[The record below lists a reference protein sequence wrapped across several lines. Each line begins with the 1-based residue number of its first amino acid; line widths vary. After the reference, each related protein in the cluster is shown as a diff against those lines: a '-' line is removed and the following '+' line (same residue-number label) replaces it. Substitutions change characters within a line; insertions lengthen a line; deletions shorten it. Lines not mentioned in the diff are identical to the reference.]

1 MAAVANEEIVYPDGR
16 HELTPQADASL
27 DGSPLHN
34 GDLAPTVLPKR
45 TWTTYNYLALWVGMS
60 INLPSWALAAGLIAL
75 GMDWVQA
82 IITIALGNIIVLI
95 PMLLISHAGT
105 KYGIP
110 YPVVSRASFG
120 VWGANLPALLR
131 AGIACIWFGIQT
143 WIGALAIFGIGT
155 AFFNW
160 LLGEGNFWTDA
171 GTISIGFGDAASQ
184 PWTMWLSFLIFW
196 GANILIIVYG
206 MNAVKRFENWAAPFL
221 VIVFAALMV
230 WMIIQA
236 DGLGPVVSQAGTLG
250 WGADFWA
257 VFPISLM
264 GMIAFWSTLS
274 LNMPDFTRF
283 GRSQREQA
291 IGQAAG
297 LPTTM
302 TLFPLIGVLT
312 VSATVVV
319 YGEAIWD
326 PAALVAKIDNV
337 AIVLFMLFTFALAT
351 LSTNVAANVVSPS
364 YDFSNAWPSRI
375 SFRTG
380 GIITGIIGILI
391 MPWYLF
397 SDPSIYIFT
406 WLGTYGGLT
415 GAIAG
420 VLIADYWLIRKRN
433 LKLVDLYRPDGI
445 YRYAGGWNWRAVVAL
460 VVGAFFAI
468 GGAYTPAGGTGPFPE
483 TGVLPF
489 LKWDLMIGDFTFN
502 LYDYSWVV
510 AFVVGFVLYWIFAR
524 FIPQK
529 GQEFVAPVA
538 ESAPPAP
545 GTAASA

>member
-1 MAAVANEEIVYPDGR
+1 MEQVVQPDGR
-16 HELTPQADASL
+16 VELDPAVDASL
-27 DGSPLHN
+27 ETSGLHN
-34 GDLAPTVLPKR
+34 DDLAPVPIGKR

-82 IITIALGNIIVLI
+82 ILTVGLGNVIVLI

-110 YPVVSRASFG
+110 FPVVSRSSFG
-120 VWGANLPALLR
+120 VFGANLPALLR
-131 AGIACIWFGIQT
+131 AGIACGWFGIQT
-143 WIGALAIFGIGT
+143 WIGGLAVFGIGA

-160 LLGEGNFWTDA
+160 ILGEGNFWVTA
-171 GTISIGFGDAASQ
+171 GTISIGFGDAAAQ
-184 PWTMWLSFLIFW
+184 QWTMWLSFLIFW
-196 GANILIIVYG
+196 ALNILIILRG
-206 MNAVKRFENWAAPFL
+206 MEAVRRFEGWVAPFL
-221 VIVFAALMV
+221 VVVFGALMIFMV
-230 WMIIQA
+230 IDA
-236 DGLGPVVSQAGTLG
+236 GGLGPVLAAPGKLG

-291 IGQAAG
+291 LGQTLG

-302 TLFPLIGVLT
+302 TLFPLLGVIT
-312 VSATVVV
+312 ASAAAIV
-319 YGEAIWD
+319 YGEAIFD
-326 PAALVAKIDNV
+326 PTQLVSRIDNV
-337 AIVLFMLFTFALAT
+337 FVVMFMLFTFAMAT

-364 YDFSNAWPSRI
+364 YDFSNAWPKRI

-380 GIITGIIGILI
+380 GLITGVIGILI

-397 SDPSIYIFT
+397 NEPSVYIFT

-420 VLIADYWLIRKRN
+420 VLIVEYWLIRRKQ
-433 LKLVDLYRPDGI
+433 LKLADLYRTDGI
-445 YRYAGGWNWRAVVAL
+445 YRYSRGWNWRAVLAL
-460 VVGAFFAI
+460 VVGAIVGI
-468 GGAYTPAGGTGPFPE
+468 GGAYTPAGSAGPFPAD
-483 TGVLPF
+483 GIIGF
-489 LKWDLMIGDFTFN
+489 LKPF
-502 LYDYSWVV
+502 YDYSWVASLLV
-510 AFVVGFVLYWIFAR
+510 AGVLHWVLATFV
-524 FIPQK
+524 PQR
-529 GQEFVAPVA
+529 GQDLD
-538 ESAPPAP
+538 
-545 GTAASA
+545 

>member
-1 MAAVANEEIVYPDGR
+1 MTAASMEEIVHADGR
-16 HELTPQADASL
+16 RELTPEADASL
-27 DGSPLHN
+27 AGSPLHN
-34 GDLAPTVLPKR
+34 GDLAPTSLPQR
-45 TWTTYNYLALWVGMS
+45 TWSTYNYLALWVGMS

-82 IITIALGNIIVLI
+82 IITIGLGNLIVLV

-131 AGIACIWFGIQT
+131 AGIACGWFGIQT
-143 WIGALAIFGIGT
+143 WIGALAVFGIGV
-155 AFFNW
+155 ALFDW
-160 LLGEGNFWTDA
+160 LLGEGNFWTSA
-171 GTISIGFGDAASQ
+171 PTLSIGFGDAAVQ

-196 GANILIIVYG
+196 GVNILIILRG

-221 VIVFAALMV
+221 VLVFAILMI
-230 WMIIQA
+230 WMISQA
-236 DGLGPVVSQAGTLG
+236 GGLGPVVNQPGRLG
-250 WGADFWA
+250 WGAEFWA

-283 GRSQREQA
+283 GRSQRDQA

-302 TLFPLIGVLT
+302 TLFPLLGVLT
-312 VSATVVV
+312 VSATVAV

-326 PAALVAKIDNV
+326 PTALVARIDNV
-337 AIVLFMLFTFALAT
+337 AVVIFMLFTFAIAT

-364 YDFSNAWPSRI
+364 YDFSNAWPQRI

-380 GIITGIIGILI
+380 GLITGVIGILI
-391 MPWYLF
+391 MPWYLL
-397 SDPSIYIFT
+397 SEPSVYIFT
-406 WLGTYGGLT
+406 WLGTYGGIT

-420 VLIADYWLIRKRN
+420 ILIADYWLIRRKHLR
-433 LKLVDLYRPDGI
+433 LADLYRPDGI
-445 YRYAGGWNWRAVVAL
+445 YRYGGGWNWRAVVAL
-460 VVGAFFAI
+460 LVGAILAI
-468 GGAYTPAGGTGPFPE
+468 GGAYTPAGQSGPFPE

-489 LKWDLMIGDFTFN
+489 LKWDLAIGEFTFN

-510 AFVVGFVLYWIFAR
+510 ALVVGFLLYWVLAR
-524 FIPQK
+524 FVPPK
-529 GQEFVAPVA
+529 GQEVEATERLPAAA
-538 ESAPPAP
+538 EP
-545 GTAASA
+545 AAS